1 MLKILTNQEL
11 TTVYETIQSLR
22 QADTQA
28 LPVKIGFTIVKDANL
43 LEPIYNAVISTRD
56 EIALRYGTN
65 DGTGTVN
72 IPPEYVET
80 ASKELQ
86 DLSECKS
93 EVDLTLIPLAAI
105 SDLSLPLDSIY
116 GLYPIIDE
124 NGET

>member
-1 MLKILTNQEL
+1 MLKTLTNQEI
-11 TTVYETIQSLR
+11 TTVYESIQSLR
-22 QADTQA
+22 QVGTQA

-43 LEPIYNAVISTRD
+43 IEPIYKAAISMRD

-72 IPPEYVET
+72 ISPEHLET
-80 ASKELQ
+80 VTKELQ
-86 DLSECKS
+86 DLSECTT

-105 SDLSLPLDSIY
+105 SDLSLPLDLIY

-124 NGET
+124 NGEA